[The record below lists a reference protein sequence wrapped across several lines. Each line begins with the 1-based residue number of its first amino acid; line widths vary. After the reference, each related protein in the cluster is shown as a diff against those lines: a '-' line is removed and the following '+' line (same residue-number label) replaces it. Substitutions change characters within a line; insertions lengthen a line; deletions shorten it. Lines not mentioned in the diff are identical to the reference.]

1 MSYFAKVLDGK
12 VVNVISADQ
21 EFIDNYVDN
30 SPGEWIQ
37 TSYNT
42 RGGVHY
48 EPDSNTPSEDQ
59 SKALRHNFA
68 GIGGNY
74 DYQADVF
81 YGAKPYESWTID
93 ENWVWQ
99 PPVSYP
105 DDGNQYK
112 WNETEQQWD
121 LDN

>member
-1 MSYFAKVLDGK
+1 MSYFAKVLNNK
-12 VVNVISADQ
+12 VIKVIAADQ

-48 EPDSNTPSEDQ
+48 EPNSNIPSEDQ

-68 GIGGNY
+68 AIGGNY
-74 DYQADVF
+74 DPEADVF
-81 YGAKPYESWTID
+81 YGEKPFNSWTID
-93 ENWVWQ
+93 ENWEWQ
-99 PPVSYP
+99 PPVEKPEGDY
-105 DDGNQYK
+105 Y
-112 WNETEQQWD
+112 WNEELQQWE
-121 LDN
+121 NIE